1 MPVSLSTN
9 QQCDVLFFALTSFR
23 ESPQK
28 SNKEREP
35 IQKRLA
41 PVFASQLTLIVVFLP
56 LVIADFEQWL
66 KPILHTI
73 AFTVTSTILAST
85 IAAFLFVPI
94 FSERFLQHDKQ
105 LQPRSEKG
113 KNRIVSLFQR
123 LLLLTL
129 RHRVLTLLVA
139 LVVFV
144 VALSLFPL
152 IKIGNGLNANENQ
165 IFATLTMPDGTSLE
179 QARTAAV
186 EAEKALRE
194 LSDVNQVFFTA
205 KKETVDLNIT
215 LVTKSQR
222 TQEKEAF
229 MHEVNGRLN
238 AIDGVE
244 RTSMTFGF
252 SGQSAPIELQAAGED
267 LEVSR
272 SISAKVEEMLASIP
286 GVVNIRNTSKEGRK
300 K

>member
-113 KNRIVSLFQR
+113 KNRICFSLSAI
-123 LLLLTL
+123 T
-129 RHRVLTLLVA
+129 
-139 LVVFV
+139 VVNPSSSSSHITGGSCGV
-144 VALSLFPL
+144 CS
-152 IKIGNGLNANENQ
+152 
-165 IFATLTMPDGTSLE
+165 SLE
-179 QARTAAV
+179 S
-186 EAEKALRE
+186 LP
-194 LSDVNQVFFTA
+194 
-205 KKETVDLNIT
+205 
-215 LVTKSQR
+215 
-222 TQEKEAF
+222 
-229 MHEVNGRLN
+229 
-238 AIDGVE
+238 ID
-244 RTSMTFGF
+244 
-252 SGQSAPIELQAAGED
+252 
-267 LEVSR
+267 
-272 SISAKVEEMLASIP
+272 
-286 GVVNIRNTSKEGRK
+286 
-300 K
+300 